1 MQFHNYL
8 EVLLGSR
15 ASIRLIRTLINYAG
29 KIFTVRKLAEAAGVS
44 SSETALAVQT
54 LEKYGIIRIQPI
66 GRSYLISL
74 NDNSYVL
81 TNVLRPTIKA
91 EERTL
96 DELISILKRN
106 LDDKNIISAA
116 LFGSVAMK
124 SERKDSDIDLLVISN
139 DFETATMLISKA
151 REDISIVFNSRLSPL
166 IMEEREL
173 IIKKND
179 RLARSILSG
188 YIKVVGKDLVEIIGK
203 K

>member
-1 MQFHNYL
+1 
-8 EVLLGSR
+8 VLLGSR

-54 LEKYGIIRIQPI
+54 LEKYGIIRIQPV

-173 IIKKND
+173 IIKKNG

-188 YIKVVGKDLVEIIGK
+188 YIKVAGKDLVEIIGK